1 MERISAYEKI
11 GWSTLKTD
19 YVYDG
24 RGSVSQELT
33 YNSSWYA
40 FGGFLS
46 NKGVNSYTYTP
57 FGETLTGEGSG
68 FRFNGEYYDSA
79 TGMLNLRARQYEP
92 SAMRFVQRDLLKGDQ
107 SAPLSLNRYL
117 YCENDSVNFVDP
129 SGRSIADLWNKAK
142 TAVSNGVAAV
152 KKVTAA
158 AKNVVSVAKENVK
171 SFITETKSKVSNS
184 VAEAKAE
191 VKNGIIKTAA
201 KITSAATTLT
211 NNVKTTIS
219 NTRTNVLDWY
229 GRNEETITKCLKT
242 AAVVLGTVAVVAL
255 TVASAGAVAAAAG
268 VMFAG
273 TALAGSAA
281 TLATIGVYGL
291 AAVTGLFG
299 ASNVGEIWSGY
310 NVIRD
315 SVFCGNQTAY
325 DYAQA
330 GLAVLSM
337 GTMQFGSY
345 NSGLLRNAPTADD
358 PADEV
363 AAGSAGKYAGRQAA
377 GATQSGSAGSTPCTA
392 GQVDEGQALQTYYPP
407 NDGFLHEP
415 ELTTLNPGT
424 YIDRYGYPGGN
435 YASPAGTP
443 AEMRALPYGSI
454 DKPYTMYEV
463 VKPVN
468 ALSGQAAS
476 WFGQIGLGIQ
486 FKFALSFEEMIK
498 QGIIREVVN

>member
-1 MERISAYEKI
+1 M
-11 GWSTLKTD
+11 
-19 YVYDG
+19 
-24 RGSVSQELT
+24 
-33 YNSSWYA
+33 
-40 FGGFLS
+40 
-46 NKGVNSYTYTP
+46 NSYTYTP
-57 FGETLTGEGSG
+57 FGELLTGEGSG

-79 TGMLNLRARQYEP
+79 TGMVNLRARQYEP
-92 SAMRFVQRDLLKGDQ
+92 SVMRFRQRDLLKGDQ

-191 VKNGIIKTAA
+191 VKNGIIKTAV

-291 AAVTGLFG
+291 ATVTGLFG
-299 ASNVGEIWSGY
+299 ASNVGEIWSGN
-310 NVIRD
+310 NVVRD
-315 SVFCGNQTAY
+315 TVFGGNKTAY
-325 DYAQA
+325 DYTQA
-330 GLAVLSM
+330 GLTVLSM

-345 NSGLLRNAPTADD
+345 NSGLVRSASTADAPT
-358 PADEV
+358 DEV
-363 AAGSAGKYAGRQAA
+363 VGSSAGSYAGRQAT
-377 GATQSGSAGSTPCTA
+377 GTTKSGNVGTQSGSCGQRPDFYVKPNGEVIPATGYRYMDSGNASGALTEGKQYST
-392 GQVDEGQALQTYYPP
+392 YF
-407 NDGFLHEP
+407 GF
-415 ELTTLNPGT
+415 
-424 YIDRYGYPGGN
+424 DK
-435 YASPAGTP
+435 
-443 AEMRALPYGSI
+443 YGSAASARDAYQISPNWSDARVLGEFDTLQVI
-454 DKPYTMYEV
+454 DKMYV
-463 VKPVN
+463 PTT
-468 ALSGQAAS
+468 
-476 WFGQIGLGIQ
+476 FGNTTSIPEPFAVSYSEYGVGGAQQYRADSVLDLLNVSMIGD
-486 FKFALSFEEMIK
+486 
-498 QGIIREVVN
+498 

>member
-1 MERISAYEKI
+1 MNR
-11 GWSTLKTD
+11 
-19 YVYDG
+19 
-24 RGSVSQELT
+24 
-33 YNSSWYA
+33 
-40 FGGFLS
+40 
-46 NKGVNSYTYTP
+46 YTYTP
-57 FGETLTGEGSG
+57 FGELLTGEGSG
-68 FRFNGEYYDSA
+68 FRFNSEYYDSA

-92 SAMRFVQRDLLKGDQ
+92 SVMRFSQRDLLKGDQ

-291 AAVTGLFG
+291 ATVTGLFG
-299 ASNVGEIWSGY
+299 ASNVGEIWSGN
-310 NVIRD
+310 NVVRD
-315 SVFCGNQTAY
+315 TVFGGNQTAY
-325 DYAQA
+325 DYTQA
-330 GLAVLSM
+330 GLTVLSM
-337 GTMQFGSY
+337 GTMQFASY
-345 NSGLLRNAPTADD
+345 NSGLVRSVSTADD
-358 PADEV
+358 PTDETV
-363 AAGSAGKYAGRQAA
+363 GSSAGEYASKQAA
-377 GATQSGSAGSTPCTA
+377 GATQSGSAGSTACTA
-392 GQVDEGQALQTYYPP
+392 GNNGYQTIMSQNADDVNSSLQA
-407 NDGFLHEP
+407 
-415 ELTTLNPGT
+415 
-424 YIDRYGYPGGN
+424 YGYSQSPYTPNTKVDTIQLTESTQYVRVYDGVNSQQAGGWL
-435 YASPAGTP
+435 
-443 AEMRALPYGSI
+443 MRAEDIAGLTP
-454 DKPYTMYEV
+454 
-463 VKPVN
+463 
-468 ALSGQAAS
+468 Q
-476 WFGQIGLGIQ
+476 QIQ
-486 FKFALSFEEMIK
+486 NKFALPSTPLYVTD
-498 QGIIREVVN
+498 VVLEAGTVLRTGTANGLFGFSGGGTQFDLMGQYIGDFINPRLLP